1 LKRTVVKDCL
11 TTELLSDAYK
21 LIGVAALG
29 CTVLLSQ
36 KLELDMNNTWPGG
49 YRHAMSQSEHE
60 RWNSSN
66 YPGTLQICSVCGEA
80 TERCEEDTIW
90 SDDDQP
96 LCVRCYVPADEV
108 GQG

>member
-1 LKRTVVKDCL
+1 M

-21 LIGVAALG
+21 LAGVAALG

-60 RWNSSN
+60 RWNSLN
-66 YPGTLQICSVCGEA
+66 YPGTLQICSACGEA
-80 TERCEEDTIW
+80 TGRCEEDAIW
-90 SDDDQP
+90 SDDGEP
-96 LCVRCYVPADEV
+96 LCVQCYVPADEV